1 MVNGRVVRELGTKVD
16 PAHDQVA
23 FDGQRLLAE
32 DHVWLLLNKPKGI
45 VCTASDPEG
54 RRTVVDLLGQQGVRL
69 YPVGRLDYNT
79 EGVLLL
85 TNDGD
90 LANALLHPSRS
101 VLRTYHVKLRG
112 IVDPED
118 LDRLRQGVTLDSGE
132 LVAAAQLFMLG
143 TTEAN
148 TWIEMSLTQGLNRQ
162 VHRMMEAIG
171 GTVLKLVRVAFAGL
185 TAEHLPIGRYRA
197 LTQAEVNQ
205 LRALVD
211 LPQETV
217 RAEAVVPGRRSRGTP
232 RPRGARQGGKRAA
245 GQEGQRLT
253 RREGE
258 RLTAPPGSSKRTPR
272 PRRPRPKRTRS

>member
-1 MVNGRVVRELGTKVD
+1 MRELGTRVD
-16 PAHDQVA
+16 PARDEVA
-23 FDGQRLLAE
+23 FDGKRVLAE

-54 RRTVVDLLGQQGVRL
+54 RRTVLDLVGQQGVRL

-101 VLRTYHVKLRG
+101 VPRTYHVKLRG
-112 IVDPED
+112 IVDPDD
-118 LDRLRQGVTLDSGE
+118 LDRLRQGVKLDTGE
-132 LVAAAQLFMLG
+132 TVAAANLFILG

-148 TWIEMSLTQGLNRQ
+148 TWIELSLIQGLNRQ
-162 VHRMMEAIG
+162 VHRMVEAIG
-171 GTVLKLVRVAFAGL
+171 GTVLKLVRVSFAGL
-185 TAEHLPIGRYRA
+185 TADRLPSGRFRA
-197 LTQAEVNQ
+197 LDQAEVNQ
-205 LRALVD
+205 LRALVE

-217 RAEAVVPGRRSRGTP
+217 RAAAVMPGRRSRNKP
-232 RPRGARQGGKRAA
+232 RSAAARKQQRSARKD
-245 GQEGQRLT
+245 GQRVT

-258 RLTAPPGSSKRTPR
+258 RATRREAEHTAGTEER
-272 PRRPRPKRTRS
+272 PRRPRPRPKRTRQ